1 MAARAATISRLVPG
15 VGTPMELETER
26 IERKRREKKLLRVFL
41 RSFWFDGFWVLSL
54 GEEGHLHRSAVDLA
68 LAHDRE
74 RSFID
79 FLGQFREILLE
90 LE

>member
-1 MAARAATISRLVPG
+1 
-15 VGTPMELETER
+15 
-26 IERKRREKKLLRVFL
+26 
-41 RSFWFDGFWVLSL
+41 
-54 GEEGHLHRSAVDLA
+54 LHRSAVDLA

-79 FLGQFREILLE
+79 FLGQFREISLE